1 MPKVAQNEVA
11 REWGNNINFNSIME
25 NENKAQSDKDDTKVG
40 NLRPWKHKQAKKGGK
55 KCTME
60 KENLFNS
67 LQRRMIYF

>member
-1 MPKVAQNEVA
+1 
-11 REWGNNINFNSIME
+11 ME